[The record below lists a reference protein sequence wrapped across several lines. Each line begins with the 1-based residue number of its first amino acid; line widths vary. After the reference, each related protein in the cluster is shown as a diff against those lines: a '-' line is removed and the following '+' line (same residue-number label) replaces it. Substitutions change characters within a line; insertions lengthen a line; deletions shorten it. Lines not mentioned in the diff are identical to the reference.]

1 MPASEIIFV
10 LVVLLGIA
18 MLVTGLCR
26 NLPVPFT
33 VILVLIGMLLGNLSQ
48 AFHFMESL
56 QGFSLSPEIMLFIFL
71 PALIFESGFALD
83 ARQMIADLPPILI
96 LAIPA
101 MLMSTF
107 VVGLGIWWA
116 LDIKLI
122 VALVFGA
129 LISAT
134 DPVAVVALFKELGAP
149 NRLNVLVEGESLL
162 NDATAIVAFSILL
175 GIAVEGGGIGWSDAD
190 NIFLEFIRVFIGGAL
205 FGAFLGFVACELL
218 YRMQSGI
225 EVILTSSVIIAYAS
239 FVIAEHSFHVSGV
252 MAVVGSAIALRR
264 FGVTRFR
271 QDTTHSISE
280 IWEVIALCCNS
291 LLFLLVGLSVST
303 GALFNQLGPICI
315 AIMLVLCARAL
326 SIYSLVPLAVKWFR
340 LPHISL
346 GERHIMWWGGLK
358 GGLAIA
364 VVLSIPSDLPERQFL
379 FEVTL
384 GVVLFTLLVSAPSIR
399 PLMHFLG
406 MSEVSKG
413 EHLEYRN
420 SLLGAEESSAKYLSR
435 LAASKVVPKGAVEP
449 LAEKIHQTFASG
461 VDEDEKDVHRDD
473 EYFAEIRAYR
483 VERESLKMLYEKGL
497 ISQYVYLDMNNGLN
511 RVQETLRLGEA
522 RSGTE
527 TTAGETSLFQ
537 RLENSL
543 LGKIREKHWLS
554 KLLSRYQEL
563 RMVQRVQRNLA
574 HILSCDEVIEMLER
588 QEDLL
593 EEVREKVISVY
604 SERKKYYRRQLKQ
617 TRAYY
622 PEFYLQYVER
632 LTTRSMINSGWNR
645 VKSEFH
651 HGDIGAKG
659 FNLIEQ
665 KVKTVLA
672 EVDKAPL
679 MFTESVGTITELLED
694 IELFSDL
701 KERDYEYLETHADLV
716 TYLAGDT
723 IIGRFETGEDFYVL
737 VDGTATVWIRDAMNR
752 DHCMAVFERG
762 DFMGESTLLAR
773 QRRQSHQ
780 RSATV
785 KAETPCTL
793 IRIAPDPMSTI
804 LWRNPKILKTIR
816 EINEERVS
824 VRPRSTDE
832 LRVYEPKKK
841 HKRKHKKD

>member
-1 MPASEIIFV
+1 MPASEIIYV

-18 MLVTGLCR
+18 MLVTGICR

-33 VILVLIGMLLGNLSQ
+33 VILVLIGVLLGNLSHS
-48 AFHFMESL
+48 FEFMHAL
-56 QGFSLSPEIMLFIFL
+56 QGFSLSPEIMLFVFL

-190 NIFLEFIRVFIGGAL
+190 NIFLDFLRVFIGGAL
-205 FGAFLGFVACELL
+205 FGVFLGFVACELL

-225 EVILTSSVIIAYAS
+225 AVILTSSIIIAYAS

-280 IWEVIALCCNS
+280 VWEVIALSCNS
-291 LLFLLVGLSVST
+291 LLFLLVGISMSS
-303 GALFNQLGPICI
+303 GGLFEQIGPICI
-315 AIMLVLCARAL
+315 AIALVLSARAL

-340 LPHISL
+340 LPPISL

-364 VVLSIPSDLPERQFL
+364 VVLSIPGDLPERQFL
-379 FEVTL
+379 FEITL

-406 MSEVSKG
+406 LSEISRG
-413 EHLEYRN
+413 ERLEYRN
-420 SLLGAEESSAKYLSR
+420 SLLGAEEASVKYLSR
-435 LAASKVVPKGAVEP
+435 LASSKVVPKGAVAP
-449 LAEKIHQTFASG
+449 LADKIRRTFGSETG
-461 VDEDEKDVHRDD
+461 HDD
-473 EYFAEIRAYR
+473 RPAHGDDDYFAEIRAYR
-483 VERESLKMLYEKGL
+483 VERESLKSLYENGL
-497 ISQYVYLDMNNGLN
+497 ISQYIYLDMNNRLHA
-511 RVQETLRLGEA
+511 VQESLRIGQGRIGSETATGE
-522 RSGTE
+522 S
-527 TTAGETSLFQ
+527 SLFQ
-537 RLENSL
+537 RLEDSV

-554 KLLSRYQEL
+554 GLLTKYQEL

-574 HILSCDEVIEMLER
+574 HILSCDDVIAMLER
-588 QEDLL
+588 QDDLL
-593 EEVREKVISVY
+593 EETRARVMAAY
-604 SERKKYYRRQLKQ
+604 NERKRYYRRQLKQ
-617 TRAYY
+617 IKLYY
-622 PEFYLQYVER
+622 PDFYQQFVER
-632 LTTRSMINSGWNR
+632 LTTRSMITSGWNR

-651 HGDIGAKG
+651 HGDLGAKG
-659 FNLIEQ
+659 FNLIQ
-665 KVKTVLA
+665 DRVKTVLQ
-672 EVDKAPL
+672 EVDESPL
-679 MFTESVGTITELLED
+679 VFADSVGTITEYLED
-694 IELFSDL
+694 IDLFSEL
-701 KERDYEYLETHADLV
+701 NQRDYEFLERHAVLV
-716 TYLAGDT
+716 TFLAGDT
-723 IIGRFETGEDFYVL
+723 IIGRFEKGEDFYVL
-737 VDGTATVWIRDAMNR
+737 VDGTATRWMKDAMSR
-752 DHCMAVFERG
+752 EHFMGELQKG
-762 DFMGESTLLAR
+762 DFMGESTLLER
-773 QRRQSHQ
+773 QRRHGHQ

-785 KAETPCTL
+785 RAETPCTL
-793 IRIAPDPMSTI
+793 IRISPEPMSTI
-804 LWRNPKILKTIR
+804 LWRNPAILKTIR
-816 EINEERVS
+816 EVNQQRMS
-824 VRPRSTDE
+824 LRPKSTDP
-832 LRVYEPKKK
+832 LRVYKPGKAQ
-841 HKRKHKKD
+841 KRKKS

>member
-315 AIMLVLCARAL
+315 AIMLVLCARAM

-449 LAEKIHQTFASG
+449 LADKIHQTFASG

>member
-107 VVGLGIWWA
+107 FVGLGIWWA

>member
-1 MPASEIIFV
+1 MPASEIIYV

-18 MLVTGLCR
+18 MLVTGICR

-33 VILVLIGMLLGNLSQ
+33 VILVLIGMLLGNLSHT
-48 AFHFMESL
+48 FHFMESL

-83 ARQMIADLPPILI
+83 ARQMLKDLPPILI

-107 VVGLGIWWA
+107 LVGLGIWWA

-190 NIFLEFIRVFIGGAL
+190 NIFLEFVRVFIGGAL

-225 EVILTSSVIIAYAS
+225 AVILTSSIIIAYAS
-239 FVIAEHSFHVSGV
+239 FIIAEHSFHVSGV
-252 MAVVGSAIALRR
+252 MAVVGSAVALRR

-271 QDTTHSISE
+271 EDTTHSIHE
-280 IWEVIALCCNS
+280 VWEVIALSCNS

-303 GALFNQLGPICI
+303 GALFNQLGPILI
-315 AIMLVLCARAL
+315 AIALVLSARAL
-326 SIYSLVPLAVKWFR
+326 SIYSLVPLAARWFR

-379 FEVTL
+379 FEITL
-384 GVVLFTLLVSAPSIR
+384 GVVLFTLLISAPTIR

-406 MSEVSKG
+406 LSKISRG
-413 EHLEYRN
+413 ESLEYRN
-420 SLLGAEESSAKYLSR
+420 SLHSAEETSMKYLSG
-435 LAASKVVPKGAVEP
+435 LAASKVVPRGVVEP
-449 LAEKIHQTFASG
+449 LSDKIRQTFSSDIDG
-461 VDEDEKDVHRDD
+461 DEKEAHVDD
-473 EYFAEIRAYR
+473 EYFADFRAYR
-483 VERESLKMLYEKGL
+483 VERESLQALYKNGV
-497 ISQYVYLDMNNGLN
+497 ISQYIYLDMNNQLHA
-511 RVQETLRLGEA
+511 VQESLRLGEG
-522 RSGTE
+522 RIGTE
-527 TTAGETSLFQ
+527 SETEEQSLFQ

-543 LGKIREKHWLS
+543 LGKIREKHWLAG
-554 KLLSRYQEL
+554 LLSKYQEL

-574 HILSCDEVIEMLER
+574 HILSCDDVIDMLE
-588 QEDLL
+588 QQDDLL
-593 EEVREKVISVY
+593 EETRDKVISVY

-617 TRAYY
+617 MKIYY
-622 PEFYLQYVER
+622 PEFYPEYIER
-632 LTTRSMINSGWNR
+632 LSTRSMIHSGWNR
-645 VKSEFH
+645 VKSEFL
-651 HGDIGAKG
+651 HGDLGAKG
-659 FNLIEQ
+659 FNLIQ
-665 KVKTVLA
+665 DKVKAALA
-672 EVDKAPL
+672 EVDESPL
-679 MFTESVGTITELLED
+679 IFADSVGTITELLED
-694 IELFSDL
+694 TDLFSNM
-701 KERDYEYLETHADLV
+701 KERDYEFLENYAAIV
-716 TYLAGDT
+716 TFLAGDT
-723 IIGRFETGEDFYVL
+723 IIDRFEIGKDFYIL
-737 VDGTATVWIRDAMNR
+737 VDGTATRWIKDAMNR
-752 DHCMAVFERG
+752 EHFMEEFCKG
-762 DFMGESTLLAR
+762 DFMGESALLER
-773 QRRQSHQ
+773 QKHHSHQ

-785 KAETPCTL
+785 RAETPCTL
-793 IRIAPDPMSTI
+793 IRISPEPMSTI
-804 LWRNPKILKTIR
+804 LWRNPNILKTIR
-816 EINEERVS
+816 EVNEQRIS
-824 VRPRSTDE
+824 VQPRSTDK
-832 LRVYEPKKK
+832 LRIYKPQKTQ
-841 HKRKHKKD
+841 KRKKN

>member
-10 LVVLLGIA
+10 LVILLGIA